1 MKQAIYAALI
11 NSVERLGHDVDRVFL
26 QLDHPVAFKA
36 GQYLEIEVGQ
46 DNWVPFSIACAPDT
60 SQLELHIQY
69 LPGREK
75 SEQLFAL
82 LQPGLT
88 LSLRLPAG
96 DCFLQGEDRPLLL
109 VAAGTGFAQIKAMI
123 EALWQQNWQSPVTF
137 YWASK
142 SCAGL
147 YDLELAESWAKQ
159 HDNFRLIP
167 LVELADAQ
175 WTGRIGRITEV
186 LAADFTHVD
195 SAAKIQGYISGSPAM
210 VYAVEDLLISRG
222 MPPGALRSDVH
233 AYAPRQYHKAGD
245 TPE

>member
-1 MKQAIYAALI
+1 MKQTIYAAQI
-11 NSVERLGHDVDRVFL
+11 NSVERLGHDVDRVLL
-26 QLDHPVAFKA
+26 QLQHPVAFEA
-36 GQYLEIEVGQ
+36 GQYLEIEVTQG
-46 DNWVPFSIACAPDT
+46 NWVPFSIACAPGS

-82 LQPGLT
+82 LQPGNT

-109 VAAGTGFAQIKAMI
+109 VAAGTGFAQIKAII
-123 EALWQQNWQSPVTF
+123 EALWQQNWQAPVTL

-142 SCAGL
+142 NRAGL

-159 HDNFRLIP
+159 HNHFHLIP
-167 LVELADAQ
+167 LIELADAQ
-175 WTGRIGRITEV
+175 WKGRIGRITEV
-186 LAADFTHVD
+186 LAADFTPMD
-195 SAAKIQGYISGSPAM
+195 SAAKVQGYISGSPAM

-233 AYAPRQYHKAGD
+233 AYAPREYPKTGD
-245 TPE
+245 TPQ

>member
-26 QLDHPVAFKA
+26 QLDHPVTFEA
-36 GQYLEIEVGQ
+36 GQYLEIEVSQ
-46 DNWVPFSIACAPDT
+46 DNWAPFSIACAPGS

-82 LQPGLT
+82 LKPGNT
-88 LSLRLPAG
+88 LKLRLPAG

-109 VAAGTGFAQIKAMI
+109 VAAGTGFAQIKAMV
-123 EALWQQNWQSPVTF
+123 EALWQQNWQAPVTL

-142 SCAGL
+142 NRAGL

-159 HDNFRLIP
+159 HNHFHLIP
-167 LVELADAQ
+167 LIELADAQ

-186 LAADFTHVD
+186 LAADFTRMD
-195 SAAKIQGYISGSPAM
+195 SAAKVQGYISGSPAM
-210 VYAVEDLLISRG
+210 VYAVEDLLMSRG

-233 AYAPRQYHKAGD
+233 AYAPREHPKTGD
-245 TPE
+245 TPQ